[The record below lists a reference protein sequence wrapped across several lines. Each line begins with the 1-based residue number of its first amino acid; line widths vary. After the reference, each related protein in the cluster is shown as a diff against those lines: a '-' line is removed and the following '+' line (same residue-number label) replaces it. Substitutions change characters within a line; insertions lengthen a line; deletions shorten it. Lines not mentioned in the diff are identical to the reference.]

1 MYRGP
6 LHSLSRI
13 LLVGSAVGLGAT
25 SLLAQ
30 NSPSTSP
37 GQPVQPGAP
46 AQTTP
51 DQMQAQPPAGSAAA
65 GTPAQTAPDQMQ
77 AQPAAGAPA
86 TGAPPAQAG
95 PKPTP
100 VSRIDIFTG
109 YSYYAPHATVTTNSA
124 ITGQP
129 YPVRYGSADI
139 GAIGSFAYFFN
150 RYVGGVVEYADHT
163 LGKNDGFRNLAA
175 GIIGRYPSSLGVTPF
190 VHAMAGAA
198 QVGGPNSEP
207 DVAHPYTWG
216 PLVKVGGGLD
226 YDTPLFNHKLGIRL
240 FQADYVYTHADFGP
254 EAATGGRANINAAEL
269 SAGLVFKLGN
279 IIPPPPVT
287 LACVANPTSVF
298 PGDPVTV
305 TGTATN
311 LNPKK
316 TATYTWTGQG
326 LQVKGDNSTA
336 TVDTGSLQPGQ
347 YTVNGHVTEGNKPGQ
362 SADCTANFTVKQF
375 EPPTITCSANPSTV
389 MPGESSTITSNGV
402 SPQNRPLTYSYS
414 ATAGQISGTT
424 NTATLATAGAPA
436 GPVTVTCNVAD
447 DKGQTATTT
456 TTVTVQ
462 APPPPPA
469 PKVQTLCDI
478 TFDRDTRRPARVDNE
493 AKACLDDVALNL
505 QRTADATVTLVGNA
519 AAAEQTTTRRGHR
532 HAAATTPEQLAAQ
545 RAVNTKEYLV
555 QEKGIDASRV
565 NVRTGTKG
573 TNEVDNYL
581 VPAGA
586 SFENDVQGTTPV
598 DQSTIKAQ
606 PRKALG
612 MAHHGHRHHAAK
624 AAGNSGGTGK

>member
-30 NSPSTSP
+30 DSPSTP
-37 GQPVQPGAP
+37 PAQPAQPAPP

-51 DQMQAQPPAGSAAA
+51 DQQTPAAPAA
-65 GTPAQTAPDQMQ
+65 GTPSAS
-77 AQPAAGAPA
+77 APA
-86 TGAPPAQAG
+86 SQMAPKQ
-95 PKPTP
+95 TP

-109 YSYYAPHATVTTNSA
+109 YSYYAPHGTVTTNSA
-124 ITGQP
+124 VTGLP
-129 YPVRYGSADI
+129 YPVRYGSVDY
-139 GAIGSFAYFFN
+139 GAIGSVAYFFN

-163 LGKNDGFRNLAA
+163 LGKNDGFQNIGA
-175 GIIGRYPSSLGVTPF
+175 GLIGRYPTGAGVTPF

-198 QVGGPNSEP
+198 RIEGPNARP
-207 DVAHPYTWG
+207 DVAHSYQWG
-216 PLVKVGGGLD
+216 PMLKAGGGLD
-226 YDTPLFNHKLGIRL
+226 YDTPLFNHRLGVRL

-254 EAATGGRANINAAEL
+254 EPVNGGRANINAAEL
-269 SAGLVFKLGN
+269 SAGLVFKFGN
-279 IIPPPPVT
+279 IIPPPPIT
-287 LACVANPTSVF
+287 YTCTANPTSVF
-298 PGDPVTV
+298 PGDPVTI
-305 TGTATN
+305 TGTAAN

-316 TATYTWTGQG
+316 TPAYTWAGQG
-326 LQVKGDNSTA
+326 VTVKGDSATA
-336 TVDTGSLQPGQ
+336 TVDTANLQPGQ
-347 YTVNGHVTEGNKPGQ
+347 YTVTGHVSEGQKPGQ
-362 SADCTANFTVKQF
+362 FADCTTNFTVKQF
-375 EPPTITCSANPSTV
+375 EPPTISCSANPTTV
-389 MPGESSTITSNGV
+389 NPGDSSTITSQGV

-414 ATAGQISGTT
+414 ATAGQISGTS

-436 GPVTVTCNVAD
+436 GAVTVTCNVAD

-478 TFDRDTRRPARVDNE
+478 TFDRDAKRPARVDNE
-493 AKACLDDVALNL
+493 AKACLDDVTLNL
-505 QRTADATVTLVGNA
+505 QRSADASLTVVGNA
-519 AAAEQTTTRRGHR
+519 AAGEQTPTRRHHGR
-532 HAAATTPEQLAAQ
+532 HAAAAMTPDQLAAQ
-545 RAVNTKEYLV
+545 RAVNTKDYLV
-555 QEKGIDASRV
+555 TEKGIDASRI

-581 VPAGA
+581 VPSGA
-586 SFENDVQGTTPV
+586 NFDNDVQGTTAV
-598 DQSTIKAQ
+598 DASTVKAQ

-612 MAHHGHRHHAAK
+612 TAHHHRAHHHAAAK
-624 AAGNSGGTGK
+624 TQQ